1 MEALI
6 VIGVIVFLVLILL
19 FAAIRIVQEYE
30 RGVIFRLG
38 RVLSGA
44 KGPGLFFIIPVID
57 RMVKVNLQTVTMNV
71 PPQDIITRDNVTV
84 RVDAVIYFNVVE
96 PIKATVEIQ
105 NYLLG
110 TSQIAQT
117 TLRSILGKA
126 ELDELLAKREEL
138 NDQLQTVI
146 DELTEPWGVKV
157 TLVEIKDVD
166 LPDQMQRAMA
176 RQAEA
181 ERVRRAKVINAEG
194 EFQASQ
200 RLSDAAEVIAQHPI
214 AYQLRLLQTM
224 TEVAAEKNSTTT
236 LRWQP
241 SARSTLAWPFA
252 RASTSPVSRP
262 SSSAQH
268 RPFVSAPMT
277 SRNRHCPVSR
287 RIRGPSCDVVGR
299 HPQSR
304 SSRASSSARPRRLRG
319 EEPFSSRF
327 RRVAHDRPQPRPNRT
342 SVR

>member
-6 VIGVIVFLVLILL
+6 TIGIIVFLLLILL
-19 FAAIRIVQEYE
+19 LSAIKIVQEYE
-30 RGVIFRLG
+30 RGVVFRLG
-38 RVLSGA
+38 RVLSRA
-44 KGPGLFFIIPVID
+44 KGPGLVLIIPFID

-84 RVDAVIYFNVVE
+84 RVDAVIYFNVVQ
-96 PIKATVEIQ
+96 PIPATIEIQ

-126 ELDELLAKREEL
+126 DLDDLLAKREDL

-166 LPDQMQRAMA
+166 LPDTMQRAMA

-200 RLSDAAEVIAQHPI
+200 KLSEAAEVIARHPI

-224 TEVAAEKNSTTT
+224 TEVAAEKNST
-236 LRWQP
+236 LVLP
-241 SARSTLAWPFA
+241 I
-252 RASTSPVSRP
+252 PVELF
-262 SSSAQH
+262 
-268 RPFVSAPMT
+268 RPFMDAMRSAEKASGEGPRTEVSA
-277 SRNRHCPVSR
+277 
-287 RIRGPSCDVVGR
+287 G
-299 HPQSR
+299 
-304 SSRASSSARPRRLRG
+304 G
-319 EEPFSSRF
+319 ES
-327 RRVAHDRPQPRPNRT
+327 
-342 SVR
+342 

>member
-1 MEALI
+1 MEGLI
-6 VIGVIVFLVLILL
+6 IIGIVVFLLLILL
-19 FAAIRIVQEYE
+19 LSAIKIVQEYE
-30 RGVIFRLG
+30 RGVVFRLG
-38 RVLSGA
+38 RVLGRA
-44 KGPGLFFIIPVID
+44 KGPGLIIIIPFID

-71 PPQDIITRDNVTV
+71 PPQDIISRDNVTV

-105 NYLLG
+105 NYLVG

-126 ELDELLAKREEL
+126 ELDELLAKREDL

-166 LPDQMQRAMA
+166 LPDNMQRAMA

-181 ERVRRAKVINAEG
+181 ERVRRAKIINAEG

-200 RLSDAAEVIAQHPI
+200 KLSEAAEVIARHPI

-224 TEVAAEKNSTTT
+224 TEVAAEKNST
-236 LRWQP
+236 LVLP
-241 SARSTLAWPFA
+241 I
-252 RASTSPVSRP
+252 PVELF
-262 SSSAQH
+262 
-268 RPFVSAPMT
+268 RPFMEAMRSVEEKTSGDGGASATPAGPPK
-277 SRNRHCPVSR
+277 PVES
-287 RIRGPSCDVVGR
+287 GGTE
-299 HPQSR
+299 
-304 SSRASSSARPRRLRG
+304 RPG
-319 EEPFSSRF
+319 
-327 RRVAHDRPQPRPNRT
+327 
-342 SVR
+342 